1 MSSHAALHF
10 PHSRVLL
17 ARTRLAYVHL
27 RNLLTDAKRDRGARI
42 SGYVAVSQLDELIL
56 FYLLNGE
63 VANASLTDA
72 RGSRAISIA
81 SAIEK
86 VPHEPEY
93 GECCFHEAAPEELA
107 CIFASRTVAP
117 DPWPSGMDA
126 ADPTVL
132 FPHLAAT
139 TFDGFVEIIAN
150 DHANY
155 LVLKNGA
162 VAKAFL
168 TTPAMGTVVERV
180 SKLFNREGRIGD
192 LRVARWAKPL
202 PVPVQAPHALVQA
215 YRDLVRALITRVT
228 ERGQE
233 DASAIAE
240 HARQMLA
247 TQHPV
252 LESFSVSR
260 HAVAPP
266 DPVADTRE
274 LTGGVAAWIR
284 EVLWTAKGPDG
295 EPPEDLFRELTY
307 ERRHIFQSAGLFDQM
322 PWKVV

>member
-1 MSSHAALHF
+1 MSSPAALHF

-63 VANASLTDA
+63 VANASLTDTD
-72 RGSRAISIA
+72 GSRAIPIA
-81 SAIEK
+81 TAIEK

-93 GECCFHEAAPEELA
+93 GECCFHEAAPDELA
-107 CIFASRTVAP
+107 CIFASRTAAP
-117 DPWPSGMDA
+117 DPWPAGMNASDA
-126 ADPTVL
+126 KVL
-132 FPHLAAT
+132 FPHLAST
-139 TFDGFVEIIAN
+139 TFDGFIEIVAN

-155 LVLKNGA
+155 LVMKNGA

-180 SKLFNREGRIGD
+180 AKLFGREGRIGE
-192 LRVARWAKPL
+192 LRVTRWAPPG

-215 YRDLVRALITRVT
+215 YRDLVCALVTRLT
-228 ERGQE
+228 ERGQT
-233 DASAIAE
+233 DATSIAE

-247 TQHPV
+247 PQYSV
-252 LESFSVSR
+252 LDSFTISGR
-260 HAVAPP
+260 DAP
-266 DPVADTRE
+266 DPVSDTRD
-274 LTGGVAAWIR
+274 LTCGVAAWIR
-284 EVLWTAKGPDG
+284 EVLWTAKGSDD

>member
-1 MSSHAALHF
+1 MSSPAALQF

-63 VANASLTDA
+63 VANASVTDPQ
-72 RGSRAISIA
+72 GSRAIPIA

-107 CIFASRTVAP
+107 CIFASRTTAP
-117 DPWPSGMDA
+117 EPWPPGMIASDA
-126 ADPTVL
+126 TAL
-132 FPHLAAT
+132 FPLLAST
-139 TFDGFVEIIAN
+139 TFDGFIEIIAN
-150 DHANY
+150 DQVNY

-168 TTPAMGTVVERV
+168 TTPVMGTVIERV
-180 SKLFNREGRIGD
+180 SKLFSREGRIGE
-192 LRVARWAKPL
+192 LRVTRWQPPV

-215 YRDLVRALITRVT
+215 YRDLVCALVTRLV
-228 ERGQE
+228 ERGQPE
-233 DASAIAE
+233 ATSIAE

-247 TQHPV
+247 AAHPV
-252 LESFSVSR
+252 LDSFSISGR
-260 HAVAPP
+260 AAP
-266 DPVADTRE
+266 DPVADTRN
-274 LTGGVAAWIR
+274 LTCGVAAWIR
-284 EVLWTAKGPDG
+284 EVLWTAKGPDD

-307 ERRHIFQSAGLFDQM
+307 ERRHIFQSAGLYDQM